1 MDSQRLE
8 ETIVFLS
15 SELATAKKENAILS
29 IKNLDLE
36 VENDRLNNNV
46 NWLNEYIEN
55 HTRNAKEATNG

>member
-1 MDSQRLE
+1 MDSQMLE

-55 HTRNAKEATNG
+55 HTRNSKEVING

>member
-15 SELATAKKENAILS
+15 SELATAKEENAILS
-29 IKNLDLE
+29 IKNLDLK

-55 HTRNAKEATNG
+55 HTINSKEVING

>member
-15 SELATAKKENAILS
+15 SELATAKEENAILS

-55 HTRNAKEATNG
+55 HTRNSKEVING

>member
-1 MDSQRLE
+1 MDSQMLE
-8 ETIVFLS
+8 KTIVFLS
-15 SELATAKKENAILS
+15 SELATAKEENAILS

-55 HTRNAKEATNG
+55 HTRNSKEVING